1 MIEAME
7 QQIVNSIQGRWTKDK
22 EKRRE
27 IDIDRMTESL
37 RVICS
42 SRSTMLSVIYSFE
55 DRCITIDEVEKMEKV
70 IGDIYD
76 WITKET
82 IGLLIEKYN
91 SELKDEKKMKEFK
104 DEVPVIINE
113 LNELKNNVIKR
124 TAVKLLDF
132 YKIQIQKTLLPSR
145 EYTLFNSEKEKIEK
159 LKQWNLISPK
169 ATEIKKLYYKG
180 AYTQNCI
187 ESDVVGFVDDN
198 EIVIEL
204 NGQLHCIHPEYFA
217 DMQQKKGRI
226 IIVDIETPKSFRSE
240 DGIREVA
247 AIVVEEYK
255 VIDEL
260 HLAIVK
266 DKNLYKQGYG
276 AGLEDIQENQELKN
290 QFTQLI
296 KSYNCPL
303 VAHNARFDRR
313 ILNYWGWVDEGQ
325 EFYCSLETI
334 KAKEKLSSY
343 KLSYLLEYY
352 SIKDN
357 QEHTAMQDVYD
368 LLEVLKKVKPKKWI
382 SISNIEKNKKDDHTT
397 EKLRREENKQ
407 RLEIAKQNIMSDILK
422 DKAIVFTGE
431 MNMSRVE
438 IQDMAIR
445 NGAIVSNSIT
455 KKTNLLVVGDE
466 PGSTKL
472 NKAKQDNI
480 EIISE
485 DDFFNIIN
493 KSIK

>member
-1 MIEAME
+1 M
-7 QQIVNSIQGRWTKDK
+7 
-22 EKRRE
+22 
-27 IDIDRMTESL
+27 
-37 RVICS
+37 
-42 SRSTMLSVIYSFE
+42 
-55 DRCITIDEVEKMEKV
+55 
-70 IGDIYD
+70 
-76 WITKET
+76 
-82 IGLLIEKYN
+82 
-91 SELKDEKKMKEFK
+91 
-104 DEVPVIINE
+104 
-113 LNELKNNVIKR
+113 
-124 TAVKLLDF
+124 
-132 YKIQIQKTLLPSR
+132 
-145 EYTLFNSEKEKIEK
+145 
-159 LKQWNLISPK
+159 
-169 ATEIKKLYYKG
+169 
-180 AYTQNCI
+180 
-187 ESDVVGFVDDN
+187 
-198 EIVIEL
+198 
-204 NGQLHCIHPEYFA
+204 
-217 DMQQKKGRI
+217 
-226 IIVDIETPKSFRSE
+226 
-240 DGIREVA
+240 
-247 AIVVEEYK
+247 
-255 VIDEL
+255 
-260 HLAIVK
+260 
-266 DKNLYKQGYG
+266 
-276 AGLEDIQENQELKN
+276 
-290 QFTQLI
+290 
-296 KSYNCPL
+296 
-303 VAHNARFDRR
+303 
-313 ILNYWGWVDEGQ
+313 
-325 EFYCSLETI
+325 ETI

-382 SISNIEKNKKDDHTT
+382 SISNIEKNKKDDHIA

-431 MNMSRVE
+431 VNMSRVE